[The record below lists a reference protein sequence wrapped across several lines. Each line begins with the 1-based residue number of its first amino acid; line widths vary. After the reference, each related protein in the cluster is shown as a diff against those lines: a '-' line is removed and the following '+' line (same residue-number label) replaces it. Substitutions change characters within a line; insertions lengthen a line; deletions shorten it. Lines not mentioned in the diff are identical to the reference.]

1 MTRVEKI
8 EAKRSL
14 KAEFFFPE
22 KISDSVILQT
32 TRIKEKSFQLYQNRN
47 R

>member
-14 KAEFFFPE
+14 KTKKFFPE
-22 KISDSVILQT
+22 KTSDSVILQT
-32 TRIKEKSFQLYQNRN
+32 TRIKEKSFQLYHNRN
-47 R
+47 W